1 MNKDSN
7 MWYDTAGLPERL
19 GNAFGSKNCM
29 QFLFHNAN
37 DVVMSDHHSSFILS
51 NAKSGLTG

>member
-1 MNKDSN
+1 

-29 QFLFHNAN
+29 QPLCHDANA
-37 DVVMSDHHSSFILS
+37 VVMSDHRLSIILG

>member
-1 MNKDSN
+1 